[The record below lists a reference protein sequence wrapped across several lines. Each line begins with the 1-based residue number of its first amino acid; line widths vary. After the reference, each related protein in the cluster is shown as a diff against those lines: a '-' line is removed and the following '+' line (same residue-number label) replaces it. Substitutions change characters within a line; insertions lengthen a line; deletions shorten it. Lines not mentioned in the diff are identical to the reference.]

1 VIEALSQRGRRFG
14 TGPIALWELERREGK
29 VLVKLSGEPPRPERW
44 EVVGR
49 LDHRDGGPGR
59 IGFATRDLDRAAWS
73 GAGPWCEHCG
83 LLRRRTV
90 TFLVRRGDG
99 EIRQIG
105 SSCLRDY
112 TGHDLPRV
120 ARQAELMRKGR
131 AEVRRSARNSA
142 PSAGLDLI
150 DEGWREAVFLGPVGA
165 WVEAQVEVQAVRAVG
180 RNRFGDVVWH
190 GMRDE
195 RDRWVSWFASG
206 GRRLRRG
213 GRYRLRGRVRRH
225 SEWRGRPVTVLA
237 RCTAEPIQPKQLAS
251 RYS

>member
-150 DEGWREAVFLGPVGA
+150 DEEWREAVFLGPVGA
-165 WVEAQVEVQAVRAVG
+165 WVEARSRPCG
-180 RNRFGDVVWH
+180 RWGAI
-190 GMRDE
+190 
-195 RDRWVSWFASG
+195 ASG
-206 GRRLRRG
+206 MWSGTGCEMSGTAGFRGSRPVADAFDEAAATGCAGGCAVIVSGEG
-213 GRYRLRGRVRRH
+213 GR
-225 SEWRGRPVTVLA
+225 
-237 RCTAEPIQPKQLAS
+237 
-251 RYS
+251 